1 MMRTQ
6 VIAIILYSILNL
18 SMMMEV
24 PDEVNVQK
32 ADFGLTLLLWVALFA
47 LSQLLTPDPEVENAR
62 PKTLDDFNFPTATEG
77 RAIPLNWGTDKLKG
91 PNVIWYGD
99 LRTVPIVEKIKVSL
113 FKKKKV
119 TTGFQ
124 YYLGFQ
130 MGICHGPAVL
140 KAIYIGD
147 EKVWSGTQSTDGEI
161 AISTKDLRG
170 TFSFY
175 TGSTTQSVNSYL
187 ATHQNPCPAYR
198 GLCHGVWQGG
208 YVGNSTTIKP
218 WSFEIQRIPNA
229 LAPSYSAVN
238 TDDCNPMEL
247 LYEIFTNVSWGY
259 GYASSEIDTTD
270 WSTQAVTLYNEGNGT
285 SFIVANQKNA
295 TDIIKEVEK
304 QIDGHLRIDPTTGKW
319 KCVLIRDGYST
330 SGLKTADVDSVTEL
344 LEFSRGSWE
353 NTINIVRIM
362 YKRRANDYTDGYA
375 QAHDAANM
383 KIQGRR
389 VPAMYNYIGLRDD
402 TLANKIAWREV
413 RAHSYPFAKL
423 RMKINRTFW
432 DAFVGEVFLFTW
444 TFENF
449 SVADLAFRI
458 TKVDFG
464 TTENPEIL
472 IDAVQDVFSWRAASF
487 ADVDPSSWTLPS
499 TNLIPFAATEQI
511 AFELPYAIQRRNDT
525 TDEGQIWATGVAP
538 GRSESGFEI
547 MQRNAAGT
555 PSGSYYSAGDE
566 SGFTWDGVLDGAI
579 NQDATTIDVT
589 CDVNINEFLASI
601 EATEVGEYLYNLF
614 MIEDELIACTDVAEI
629 TGGLRFTG
637 CLRGFCDT
645 AQATH
650 VDALKVWFLST
661 GGGIAD
667 TAFTNDYN
675 VDLKLLPYDQHGN
688 KVSISDAALTVI
700 AVDLDFRPRRPYP
713 PTFLKWNASGYPTTV
728 TITSDVVVTFNRR
741 DFRILNENSQ
751 HATDAETIDPTFP
764 ANNSTMYRLK
774 LWDDTS
780 LVYTGAWNAG
790 AATLTMTFEKILR
803 YLDGLPSTLKMSL
816 DTKHTYSSVD
826 YESTQ
831 EIEHSASVN
840 SSTFDDDHWFG
851 VCSPSTTCPNA
862 WTNVPD
868 TGSYGFTIGTNLSG
882 DVEGRIN
889 GGSWVQVIASGNT
902 VGSLTGVTA
911 ADTIEVRHL
920 DSSSSDEI
928 LLTVNSPTSSVD
940 GFGILIFA

>member
-1 MMRTQ
+1 MGFLLTLMLAESAE
-6 VIAIILYSILNL
+6 IS
-18 SMMMEV
+18 
-24 PDEVNVQK
+24 VQK

-47 LSQLLTPDPEVENAR
+47 LSQLLTPDPEVEDAR

-119 TTGFQ
+119 TVGHR

-130 MGICHGPAVL
+130 MGICHGPAIL

-147 EKVWSGTQSTDGEI
+147 EKVWSGTQSTDA
-161 AISTKDLRG
+161 AIPISATDLNG
-170 TFSFY
+170 TFYFY
-175 TGSTTQSVNSYL
+175 TGSKTQSVNSYL
-187 ATHQNPCPAYR
+187 SQHQSPCPAYR

-218 WSFEIQRIPNA
+218 WSFEIQRIPTA
-229 LAPSYSAVN
+229 LTSGVYSAVN
-238 TDDCNPMEL
+238 THDCNPMEL
-247 LYEIFTNVSWGY
+247 LYEIFTNTSWGY

-270 WSTQAVTLYNEGNGT
+270 WSTQAETLYDEGNGM

-295 TDIIKEVEK
+295 TDIIREVEK
-304 QIDGHLRIDPTTGKW
+304 QIDGHLRIDPATGKW

-330 SGLKTADVDSVTEL
+330 TGLKIANVDSVTEL
-344 LEFSRGSWE
+344 IEYSRGSWE
-353 NTINIVRIM
+353 NTINIIRIM
-362 YKRRANDYTDGYA
+362 YKRRANDYNDGYA
-375 QAHDAANM
+375 QAHDSANM

-389 VPAMYNYIGLRDD
+389 VPAMYNYVGLRDD

-423 RMKINRTFW
+423 RMKTNRSFW
-432 DAFVGEVFLFTW
+432 DAFIGEVFLFTW
-444 TFENF
+444 TFDNF
-449 SVADLAFRI
+449 IVADQAFRI
-458 TKVDFG
+458 TKIDFG
-464 TTENPEIL
+464 TAENPEIL

-499 TNLIPFAATEQI
+499 TNLIPFPALDQI

-525 TDEGQIWATGVAP
+525 TDEGQIWIAGVAP
-538 GRSESGFEI
+538 GRAESGYEI
-547 MQRNAAGT
+547 LQRNAAGT

-566 SGFTWDGVLDGAI
+566 SGFTFDGVLDGAI
-579 NQDATTIDVT
+579 DQDDTTIDVT

-650 VDALKVWFLST
+650 VDTTKVWLLST

-667 TAFTNDYN
+667 TVFTNDYN
-675 VDLKLLPYDQHGN
+675 IDLKLLPYDQHGN
-688 KVSISDAALTVI
+688 KVSESDAGLTVI
-700 AVDLDFRPRRPYP
+700 DVDLDYRPRRPYP
-713 PTFLKWNASGYPTTV
+713 PTFMEWNSVDYPANV
-728 TITSDVVVTFNRR
+728 TITADVVVTFNRR
-741 DFRILNENSQ
+741 DYRILNEYSQ
-751 HATDAETIDPTFP
+751 HASDASTINGDFP
-764 ANNSTMYRLK
+764 ANNNTKYRLK
-774 LWDDTS
+774 LWNDTS

-790 AATLTMTFEKILR
+790 AATVTMTFAKILR
-803 YLDGLPSTLKMSL
+803 YLDGLPTALKMSL

-840 SSTFDDDHWFG
+840 SSVYDDDFWFG
-851 VCSPSTTCPNA
+851 VCQPSTTCPNA

-868 TGSYGFTIGTNLSG
+868 TGSYAFTIGTSLSG
-882 DVEGRIN
+882 DVEARIN
-889 GGSWVQVIASGNT
+889 SGTWGQVIASGNT
-902 VGSLTGVTA
+902 TGNLAGVVA
-911 ADTIEVRHL
+911 GDTIEIRHL
-920 DSSSSDEI
+920 DSSSSDEV